1 MNEPLQCRDINKL
14 NGVVKELLIMA
25 LDEIRRCGVTPLVV
39 ETLRTKERQY
49 WLYGQGRT
57 AFQLLKKGVPVKY
70 AHKGHIVTQTLNS
83 IHLSGCAVDVVPMR
97 NGKAV
102 WDANDKDTKK
112 IVAIMN
118 LYGFEAGANW
128 TNFKDSPHFQIK
140 LPSPQYNSVSQNNTT
155 PYLTKVIQRALGFS
169 GKDIDGIWGFKTN
182 EAVDK
187 FRASIGLGGGIT
199 LYTDNL
205 RYLFK

>member
-1 MNEPLQCRDINKL
+1 MNEPLQIRDINKL
-14 NGVVKELLIMA
+14 NGVVKELLTMA
-25 LDEIRRCGVTPLVV
+25 LDEMRKCGVTPLVV

-57 AFQLLKKGVPVKY
+57 AFQLIKKGVPIKY
-70 AHKGHIVTQTLNS
+70 AHKGQIVTQTTNS

-97 NGKAV
+97 NGKAI

-112 IVAIMN
+112 IVAIMS

-140 LPSPQYNSVSQNNTT
+140 LPYSTYNSVSQNNTT
-155 PYLTKVIQRALGFS
+155 SYLTKAIQRRLGVKDDGVWGPNTTAAVERFRKKMGLS
-169 GKDIDGIWGFKTN
+169 GGTI
-182 EAVDK
+182 
-187 FRASIGLGGGIT
+187 
-199 LYTDNL
+199 LYADNL

>member
-25 LDEIRRCGVTPLVV
+25 LDEMRKCGVTPLVV

-70 AHKGHIVTQTLNS
+70 AHKGQIVTQTLNS

-97 NGKAV
+97 NGKAI

-112 IVAIMN
+112 IVAIMS

-128 TNFKDSPHFQIK
+128 KNFKDSPHFQIK
-140 LPSPQYNSVSQNNTT
+140 LPYPKNNSVSQNSTT
-155 PYLTKVIQRALGFS
+155 PYLTKAIQRALGI
-169 GKDIDGIWGFKTN
+169 KDDGVWGFKTN
-182 EAVDK
+182 EAVEK
-187 FRASIGLGGGIT
+187 FRASIGLSGGTT
-199 LYTDNL
+199 LYADNL